1 MLMNYDFSFSP
12 VNLSSVNIITSAIEL
27 KRGRGNPLPPVFMVS
42 YIYQCFFFFLLINL
56 CVIHGKLML
65 DLKSLHICNQKH

>member
-12 VNLSSVNIITSAIEL
+12 VNLSSVNIIRSAIEL

-42 YIYQCFFFFLLINL
+42 YIYHCFFFFTY
-56 CVIHGKLML
+56 
-65 DLKSLHICNQKH
+65 KSLCHTWETHAGPQVSSHL

>member
-12 VNLSSVNIITSAIEL
+12 VNLSSVNIIRSAIEL

-42 YIYQCFFFFLLINL
+42 YIYHCFFFFFTY
-56 CVIHGKLML
+56 
-65 DLKSLHICNQKH
+65 KSLCHTWETHAGPQVSSHL